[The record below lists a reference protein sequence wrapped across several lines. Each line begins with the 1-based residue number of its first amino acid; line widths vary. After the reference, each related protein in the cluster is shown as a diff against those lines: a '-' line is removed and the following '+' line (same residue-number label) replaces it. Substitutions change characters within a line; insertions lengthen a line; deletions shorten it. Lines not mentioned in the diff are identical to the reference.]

1 MCWVLEELVFNTL
14 VQEASDVGEL
24 VVVAS
29 CDLAD
34 LELFVDSLNG
44 YSASFKILVLDIFYV
59 PDVFQAVIKGR
70 SGATDGAAKAGVSS
84 PTTAPTCDAGVVIC
98 RYRRITGL
106 NGVHILDS
114 PAPSCQPP

>member
-1 MCWVLEELVFNTL
+1 MYWVLEELVFDSL
-14 VQEASDVGEL
+14 VQEAIDVGEL
-24 VVVAS
+24 VAVAS

-84 PTTAPTCDAGVVIC
+84 PGAAPTCND
-98 RYRRITGL
+98 RIF
-106 NGVHILDS
+106 I
-114 PAPSCQPP
+114 

>member
-34 LELFVDSLNG
+34 LELFVDT
-44 YSASFKILVLDIFYV
+44 LD
-59 PDVFQAVIKGR
+59 G
-70 SGATDGAAKAGVSS
+70 
-84 PTTAPTCDAGVVIC
+84 
-98 RYRRITGL
+98 
-106 NGVHILDS
+106 
-114 PAPSCQPP
+114 